1 MSFINWL
8 HITDWHVGQ
17 TEQNCRWPNFRAEFE
32 KDLSDRIAKVG
43 AIDVVFFTGDLVQ
56 SGDEKEFLVLEQRLS
71 KLWELLRKAGSNP
84 QLVIVP
90 GNHDLVRPEV
100 SNPTAL
106 ALSSWGHNRSVEEA
120 FWAREKA
127 ELRSVV
133 DSWFS
138 PLSEWMARTSIPL
151 LAPIHKGQLVG
162 DALYLFEKPEIRL
175 GILGLNSTF
184 MQFRGGNLE
193 GLLEL
198 SPKQIPDVPNSDYA
212 AFLEDCHVRVLM
224 THQPVGWL
232 SKKSQE
238 DFFTDIWPSSR
249 FDLHLC
255 GHLHAP
261 KPSATS
267 HGGSSARHTY
277 IGASFFGLEK
287 FGESGGFE
295 RIHGYAL
302 GQWIV
307 DNSTIKEVYWPRI
320 AHKKHDGAF
329 GLIADPAAYLT
340 NESSSERSW
349 ENRLATKSISGQ
361 PTSANPTKQVFD
373 SELTELSLSEAQSAQ
388 KKFPQ
393 LPYVEVSHH
402 WAVRSDERS
411 SLQSTL
417 QNNGI
422 AFLVSDWGFGK
433 DEFLSTCFHSED
445 QTESPRVYV
454 LRCDAFNSVAEIE
467 LGFKHQFGVP
477 LHSFLNISS
486 VVGVKC
492 LILDGVQPV
501 ITQGSHC
508 DEFSRLCGV
517 IRDFAPNTKL
527 LLTGRMPPG
536 GGPTEIQ
543 LKPLDTL
550 ETRSYV
556 EAHPLKQQELLSPEA
571 VERLHYASGGLTTQI
586 DRLLERLQVASL
598 NAVLDEES
606 ELRSTADVSDAA
618 LSHCIRMLDHEGESR
633 AGMLLRALVILPFGE
648 TIEGVKRFFSKHP
661 LFPTHAKLLQDL
673 ALIEVIPVHQSSQ
686 SVSTALKNDSPGGS
700 SPKILRVPKQ
710 VRASVLGGMNQEERE
725 RYLHAAGEFIFGPNW
740 RGGAI
745 KLRKVPPEYRDYVNS
760 GLGNEYAVIS
770 ALLSHALTIG
780 NVGEVKIA
788 VRLGLHYCGVL
799 KAADRN
805 RDLRIVSSDL
815 IRQLDGL
822 GYEAELGELHALCG
836 RAHRLTGDYIEAAK
850 HFELSLEVK
859 TPKARKES
867 TGHKMLGLASALLGS
882 EEKEKAAEVVE
893 RAQSLAKAGTLL
905 SSQLE
910 AKKAV
915 LTGGDAE
922 YDALVKIE
930 ADARGKGWISHANDI
945 ALNLARRESD
955 NEKKLL
961 WLKRVL
967 TSSETGWNLYRAV
980 VDKARLAA
988 STKSFSSLSFQ
999 DRVNLRA
1006 AYSFCHAQRLNMF
1019 DSCHRCLWQLFEAEG
1034 NIPLLYSLFRSS
1046 SFIWRLRGDEKIELE
1061 YYQRLSNAET
1071 GVPDDSKKSTFR
1083 VEIEYFAK
1091 RAKIL
1096 ILRIVGK

>member
-1 MSFINWL
+1 MPFINWL

-84 QLVIVP
+84 KLVIVP
-90 GNHDLVRPEV
+90 GNHDLVRPES

-106 ALSSWGHNRSVEEA
+106 ALSSWGHNGSVEEA

-133 DSWFS
+133 NSWFS
-138 PLSEWMARTSIPL
+138 PLCDWMARTSIPL
-151 LAPIHKGQLVG
+151 LAPMHKGQLIG
-162 DALYLFEKPEIRL
+162 DALYLFEKPGIRL

-193 GLLEL
+193 GRLEL
-198 SPKQIPDVPNSDYA
+198 SPKQIPEVPNSDYA
-212 AFLEDCHVRVLM
+212 ALLDDCHVRVLM

-255 GHLHAP
+255 GHLHTP
-261 KPSATS
+261 KPSSTS

-287 FGESGGFE
+287 FGESGGIE
-295 RIHGYAL
+295 RIHGYSL

-307 DNSTIKEVYWPRI
+307 DNSTIREVYWPRI
-320 AHKKHDGAF
+320 AHKKHDGAY
-329 GLIADPAAYLT
+329 GLIADPAAYLS

-361 PTSANPTKQVFD
+361 PTSATPAKQVFE
-373 SELTELSLSEAQSAQ
+373 SELTELSLSEAQSAL

-393 LPYVEVSHH
+393 LPYVEASHH

-411 SLQSTL
+411 ALQSTL

-433 DEFLSTCFHSED
+433 DEFLSTCFYSEG
-445 QTESPRVYV
+445 QAESPRVYV
-454 LRCDAFNSVAEIE
+454 LRCDAFNSVGEIE

-486 VVGVKC
+486 VVGVNC

-501 ITQGSHC
+501 ITQGVHN
-508 DEFSRLCGV
+508 DEFSRLCAV

-543 LKPLDTL
+543 LKTLDTL

-571 VERLHYASGGLTTQI
+571 IERLHYASGGLTTQI

-648 TIEGVKRFFSKHP
+648 TIEGVKRFFNKHP
-661 LFPTHAKLLQDL
+661 LFPTHAKILQDL
-673 ALIEVIPVHQSSQ
+673 ALIEIIPVHQSSQ
-686 SVSTALKNDSPGGS
+686 SVSTALRSGSLGGT

-710 VRASVLGGMNQEERE
+710 VRACVLAGMNNEERD
-725 RYLHAAGEFIFGPNW
+725 RYLRAAGEFIFGPNW
-740 RGGAI
+740 RGTTI

-770 ALLSHALTIG
+770 ALLSHALTLASED
-780 NVGEVKIA
+780 EVKIA

-799 KAADRN
+799 KASDRN
-805 RDLRIVSSDL
+805 RDLRMVSSDL

-822 GYEAELGELHALCG
+822 GYETELAELHALCG
-836 RAHRLTGDYIEAAK
+836 RAHRLTGGHSEAVK
-850 HFELSLEVK
+850 HFELSLEAKAPK
-859 TPKARKES
+859 TRKES
-867 TGHKMLGLASALLGS
+867 TGYKMLGLASALNGS
-882 EEKEKAAEVVE
+882 GQKEKAVEVVE

-915 LTGGDAE
+915 LTGGSAE
-922 YDALVKIE
+922 YDSLVKIE
-930 ADARGKGWISHANDI
+930 SHARSKGWISHANDT
-945 ALNLARRESD
+945 ALNLVHRETDSD
-955 NEKKLL
+955 KKRL
-961 WLKRVL
+961 WLNKVL

-980 VDKARLAA
+980 VDKAQLAA
-988 STKSFSSLSFQ
+988 SSKDFNSLSFQ

-1006 AYSFCHAQRLNMF
+1006 AYGFCHAQRLDMF

-1034 NIPLLYSLFRSS
+1034 NTALLYSLFRSS
-1046 SFIWRLRGDEKIELE
+1046 SFIWRLRGDEKIELD
-1061 YYQRLSNAET
+1061 YYRRLSKIET
-1071 GVPDDSKKSTFR
+1071 KAPDDSKKSTFR
-1083 VEIEYFAK
+1083 IEIEYFAK

-1096 ILRIVGK
+1096 ILRVVGK